1 MIPSAL
7 DGPFTQTLHSVE
19 PAIDIVSF
27 AAHILFN
34 FGMGKHMKT
43 FLPHRVDNRI
53 GKRGRFNDP
62 VGLPV
67 AQASRCHSRIHAL
80 GAEYRDCDAVI
91 AVGNC

>member
-1 MIPSAL
+1 
-7 DGPFTQTLHSVE
+7 
-19 PAIDIVSF
+19 
-27 AAHILFN
+27 
-34 FGMGKHMKT
+34 MKT

-62 VGLPV
+62 IGLPV
-67 AQASRCHSRIHAL
+67 AQASRRHSRIHAL